1 MRQTPFAVVGLVGV
15 VTVAAFVIGVVAPR
29 ASAQVALGSF
39 HVWTVTSGGA
49 SCRDMTNNLLGA
61 DRDAWRAFYA
71 NYVSGFIT
79 GANFVS
85 YSTGGRNPNVGA
97 YGKVTHEGTFAL
109 VEQYCAQ
116 NAAKNIF
123 EAVTRT
129 YSQRYSELAAQ

>member
-1 MRQTPFAVVGLVGV
+1 MKGSDMRTKPIAVVGLVGV
-15 VTVAAFVIGVVAPR
+15 SFAAFVVGVVEPAV
-29 ASAQVALGSF
+29 SAQAGSF

-49 SCRDMTNNLLGA
+49 SCRDMTNNLGAA

-85 YSTGGRNPNVGA
+85 YSTGARNATVGYDGNA
-97 YGKVTHEGTFAL
+97 THEAAFDS

-116 NAAKNIF
+116 NPAKNIS
-123 EAVTRT
+123 EAVTRI
-129 YSQRYSELAAQ
+129 YSQLVAQ